1 MAPHSSTLAW
11 EIHGRRSPVG
21 YSPWGRTE
29 SDTTEATQQ
38 QQQQPW
44 KPFSWISSSGTW
56 MDSPIP
62 TPISLGAGL
71 SRVAS
76 GLSQDLLCPA
86 SVLGRRELAEAPDLG
101 PPREP
106 GLEVNR

>member
-1 MAPHSSTLAW
+1 MVPHSSTLAW
-11 EIHGRRSPVG
+11 EIPWTEELGRL
-21 YSPWGRTE
+21 SPWVRTE

-44 KPFSWISSSGTW
+44 KSFSWISSSGTW
-56 MDSPIP
+56 MDFLIP
-62 TPISLGAGL
+62 TPTSLGPGL

-101 PPREP
+101 PHHVSLVWR
-106 GLEVNR
+106 